1 MSLEWSTLRESQD
14 TKALPLR
21 RSKHSS
27 CDMTQ
32 KVTTTAADN
41 GSSFVKTS
49 GKLHAD
55 LAPVVYFT
63 NVKFPH
69 TQIDVSSSQLSL
81 GKKCLYFTKGHSLLY
96 CRVALK
102 QELAPLGWS
111 KIILRP
117 KRSEIKIDAPHLM
130 NVMVYCSNQIWKANT
145 TDQQYFRKR
154 SLYVVLIYFSIVI
167 QKLQKTH
174 IYTCSLCVN
183 PNNKTPSGMLHRS
196 DRVPSSQL
204 RQNLSTFIS
213 ALQNSD

>member
-27 CDMTQ
+27 CDMSQ

-41 GSSFVKTS
+41 GSSFVKAS

-69 TQIDVSSSQLSL
+69 THKLMFHHLNCQ
-81 GKKCLYFTKGHSLLY
+81 GHSLLY

-117 KRSEIKIDAPHLM
+117 KRTEIKIDAPHLM